1 MGIGLGER
9 FRLLAVAFASQ
20 MEAAHGHVEVALNH
34 SEATPGHATALSALV
49 RQHQRNRRE
58 YLTYRLLDRPW
69 LLPVSSLIDWINWL
83 DGVIMAEG
91 LARAGAAALQRLSIT
106 VTVDIP
112 DETRR
117 LLQAGSG
124 ALLVG
129 DHPEFGGLD
138 LLAVSSA
145 LSPFLSGDTLRF
157 QGLFLLAGLGP
168 GFAGHLFPV
177 FIPSAAPDR
186 IERRRQRFTGQGGP
200 PSAAIKALMP
210 PLSAPEAARR
220 TRAAVEQLCA
230 FWLTGGQVIVF
241 PGGGGGA
248 GAPWYPGIGRIL
260 LAATAHTAAHA
271 AANHTATTDS
281 ASGGRQL
288 APALVFFHVRGAST
302 WLFARPP
309 LVAPYHPVRILA
321 ARHRPRLHVSLSVPL
336 AVETVMPPAS
346 HRAVSRHGACALHLE
361 ATYRA
366 WVRTI
371 SEGKFNRRLSNS

>member
-34 SEATPGHATALSALV
+34 SEAAPGHATALSALV

-117 LLQAGSG
+117 LLQARGG
-124 ALLVG
+124 AILVG

-138 LLAVSSA
+138 LLAVSTA
-145 LSPFLSGDTLRF
+145 LSTFLSGDTLRF

-168 GFAGHLFPV
+168 GFASHLFPV
-177 FIPSAAPDR
+177 FIPAAASDR

-210 PLSAPEAARR
+210 SLTAPEAARR
-220 TRAAVEQLCA
+220 TRTALEQLCTHW
-230 FWLTGGQVIVF
+230 FTGGQVIVF

-260 LAATAHTAAHA
+260 LAAADHTVTA
-271 AANHTATTDS
+271 DS
-281 ASGGRQL
+281 ASGGRRPT
-288 APALVFFHVRGAST
+288 PALLFFHVRGATT

-309 LVAPYHPVRILA
+309 LVAPYHPARILA
-321 ARHRPRLHVSLSVPL
+321 ARHRPRLHVSLSAPL
-336 AVETVMPPAS
+336 AVETLMPPAS
-346 HRAVSRHGACALHLE
+346 DRTVSRHGACTRHLE

-371 SEGKFNRRLSNS
+371 SEGKFNRRLAIVNGNPLQ